1 MEKVLKR
8 ASTFSSKE
16 PRCPLKPE
24 MEFYR
29 KLVEEQEYN
38 KFNPLY

>member
-1 MEKVLKR
+1 
-8 ASTFSSKE
+8 
-16 PRCPLKPE
+16 LKPE